1 MTSDCICKILFKDVE
16 WGEII
21 VAALAQHLLGFLWY
35 GSIFTAVYQY
45 YTAADK
51 GVKRVEY
58 VVQRFGMTVCSIGTV
73 LSGVLRAL
81 FIAAIAKQLNVS
93 SICALHEVAAFV
105 AILAIVYEHHSLWAQ
120 RPLPLILINSGY
132 EIAAALTGATVLFYI
147 REAQAIAAIKGVLGI

>member
-1 MTSDCICKILFKDVE
+1 MTHPCTLFFKDVE

-58 VVQRFGMTVCSIGTV
+58 IVQRYGVTLCSLGTI

-81 FIAAIAKQLNVS
+81 FITAIANQLKVS

-105 AILAIVYEHHSLWAQ
+105 AVLSIVYEHHSLSAQ
-120 RPLPLILINSGY
+120 RPFPLILINSGY

-147 REAQAIAAIKGVLGI
+147 REAQAIAAIKGTLGF